1 MGEGWEGLLFT
12 FLLFLLL
19 IRQCVQIEHRAKE
32 HNQREDDHD
41 AAHHT
46 IDDEDAALV
55 ELAAHLVY
63 EPRQTKPPQHSTK
76 HYACITYRHLQRT
89 LRHHKGKLSKE
100 KDEEE
105 DDKRIGECHQERRE
119 AVVHQRALLRFVA
132 PMNILRR
139 VGAIAVDA
147 KQQQYNT
154 ATYLKHK
161 TRTLVAHKI
170 HDKTHTDTRKQRIY
184 KVADTSTDTRNKTIP
199 ATFIQSSLYAKH
211 PHRTHRSRCHDANQY
226 SMEYKV

>member
-1 MGEGWEGLLFT
+1 
-12 FLLFLLL
+12 
-19 IRQCVQIEHRAKE
+19 
-32 HNQREDDHD
+32 
-41 AAHHT
+41 
-46 IDDEDAALV
+46 
-55 ELAAHLVY
+55 
-63 EPRQTKPPQHSTK
+63 
-76 HYACITYRHLQRT
+76 
-89 LRHHKGKLSKE
+89 
-100 KDEEE
+100 
-105 DDKRIGECHQERRE
+105 
-119 AVVHQRALLRFVA
+119 
-132 PMNILRR
+132 MNILRR